1 LLLKHQSP
9 RLLALLLAFDVVGA
23 GALYVALG
31 SHPAWGG
38 PNFGNGLHWLV
49 LGLVACL
56 AWPVTLGQLGL
67 YSSQRRQS
75 LSHLTARLLL
85 AGAIATGV
93 MMIAAFV
100 AARPARTVFL
110 AALGLSQTVLLGGI
124 RLALLGSLRIA
135 RRMGRNFRN
144 VLIVG
149 SGPRAA
155 HVREVIER
163 HPEWGQRVV
172 GYVDDEGCAID
183 PTIPTERVHKFA
195 DVPTLIREQV
205 IDEVVIAC
213 PRSMIATLGP
223 VVGACA
229 DAGIPF
235 TMLTDIF
242 GDYLPPPRVTQ
253 FDAFAALSFAPV
265 HHSRPKLAVKRAI
278 DIAGS
283 SFGLVLSL
291 PVFAMAALAIRVTS
305 PGPVLFR
312 QARCGLNGRPF
323 EMLKLRTMCV
333 DAEQRLADILHLNEM
348 DGPAFKVR
356 EDPRVTKVGRLL
368 RRLSLDEL
376 PQLWNVLRGD
386 MSLVGPRPAM
396 PHEVAQY
403 ETNERRRLS
412 MRPGLTCLWQVSG
425 RNSIPFETWVKLDLL
440 YIDTWSLSNDV
451 RILVRTIPAVV
462 SGSGAS

>member
-1 LLLKHQSP
+1 
-9 RLLALLLAFDVVGA
+9 
-23 GALYVALG
+23 
-31 SHPAWGG
+31 
-38 PNFGNGLHWLV
+38 
-49 LGLVACL
+49 
-56 AWPVTLGQLGL
+56 
-67 YSSQRRQS
+67 
-75 LSHLTARLLL
+75 
-85 AGAIATGV
+85 
-93 MMIAAFV
+93 
-100 AARPARTVFL
+100 
-110 AALGLSQTVLLGGI
+110 
-124 RLALLGSLRIA
+124 
-135 RRMGRNFRN
+135 
-144 VLIVG
+144 
-149 SGPRAA
+149 
-155 HVREVIER
+155 
-163 HPEWGQRVV
+163 
-172 GYVDDEGCAID
+172 
-183 PTIPTERVHKFA
+183 
-195 DVPTLIREQV
+195 
-205 IDEVVIAC
+205 
-213 PRSMIATLGP
+213 MIATLGP

-283 SFGLVLSL
+283 SVGLALSL
-291 PVFAMAALAIRVTS
+291 PVFAIAALAIRVTS

-312 QARCGLNGRPF
+312 QQRCGLNGRSF

-368 RRLSLDEL
+368 RRMSLDEL

-451 RILVRTIPAVV
+451 RILVRTIPAVL